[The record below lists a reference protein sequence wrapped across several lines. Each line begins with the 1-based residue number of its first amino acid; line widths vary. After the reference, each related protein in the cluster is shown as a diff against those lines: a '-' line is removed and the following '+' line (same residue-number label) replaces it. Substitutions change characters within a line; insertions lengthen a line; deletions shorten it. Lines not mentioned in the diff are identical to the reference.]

1 MAVVRIGMVGIGSM
15 ALPMAL
21 RLQNQGY
28 AVTVFDTDPARALL
42 ATRNRLRVAPTAAEA
57 ALFSRCTI
65 ISLTDEA
72 QVHEVLF
79 GDHGVM
85 TVAKAGDCV
94 MLCATLPP
102 DTVQRYAQALGSRN
116 VQCIDAPMSG
126 SPEAA
131 RHGMHTMIVAC
142 DPSAFERH
150 RPMIEVMSSRVIR
163 VGAQVGLASHAKMVN
178 NVAAAINL
186 AGMAEAMALADK
198 VGLDLRQMIEIIESS
213 SGQSWI
219 GSDRLARAHRGD
231 TQVQAS
237 VAQMSNDA
245 HHALKAAADLGLRL
259 PLTLAAAHLYDHAAN
274 DGLAQAD
281 DSSLYPYVRDGG
293 ALIEDVSSTQ
303 PQTITQV
310 ISHAGP
316 QADDA
321 VPDRANQTLVG

>member
-1 MAVVRIGMVGIGSM
+1 MAVVRVGMVGIGSM

-28 AVTVFDTDPARALL
+28 AVTVFDTDPTRAAL

-65 ISLTDEA
+65 ISLADEA
-72 QVHEVLF
+72 EVHEALF

-94 MLCATLPP
+94 MLCTTLPP
-102 DTVQRYAQALGSRN
+102 DTVERYAQALVSRN
-116 VQCIDAPMSG
+116 VQCIDAPLSG
-126 SPEAA
+126 SPESAK
-131 RHGMHTMIVAC
+131 HGMHTMIVAA
-142 DPSAFERH
+142 DPAAFERH

-163 VGAQVGLASHAKMVN
+163 VGSQAGLASHAKMVN

-198 VGLDLRQMIEIIESS
+198 VGLDLRQMLEIIESS

-231 TQVQAS
+231 TQVHASVQQAS
-237 VAQMSNDA
+237 HDI
-245 HHALKAAADLGLRL
+245 HHALKAAQGLGLRL
-259 PLTLAAAHLYDHAAN
+259 PLTLAAAHQYEHAAH
-274 DGLAQAD
+274 DGLAHAD

-293 ALIEDVSSTQ
+293 ALIQDVQAAVAQS
-303 PQTITQV
+303 ITDE
-310 ISHAGP
+310 S
-316 QADDA
+316 D
-321 VPDRANQTLVG
+321 PDRANQTMVG